1 MGCGVMLENNRESS
15 RDDYERQGRTDRG
28 WHHFMELGIRHDS
41 RHLLKLVNASDE
53 RKTPA

>member
-1 MGCGVMLENNRESS
+1 MLENNRESS